1 MYETI
6 SSSVCKQSIHSSFS
20 LPELFQH
27 LPLESKVNA
36 KINIFEKKEEE
47 ILHEEGED
55 SFSKLESQMS
65 ANISLIST
73 SISAISTN
81 ISAIS
86 SDNFLNE
93 EMHSVFQK
101 TQEIMR
107 NSQEVGFLGIKKMTQ
122 LSQLADYKNVYKKE
136 WFTSEIKNGL
146 LENKNEQFEKGIVYL
161 MDQFNKFMS
170 QVAGGGQIQAR
181 INKKLKEMGILLA
194 EDRSAGKESLM
205 RKSSTDGRMSTEKM
219 KTVGTEKMKIVR
231 KESVRNRTDEG
242 VLHESNENSQQ
253 AINKSRKRSIIFID
267 ED

>member
-47 ILHEEGED
+47 ILHEEGDD

-73 SISAISTN
+73 NISAISTN

-86 SDNFLNE
+86 SNNFLNE
-93 EMHSVFQK
+93 EVHSVFQK

-170 QVAGGGQIQAR
+170 QVAGGSQIQAR

-194 EDRSAGKESLM
+194 EERAAGKESLM
-205 RKSSTDGRMSTEKM
+205 RKSSTDGRMGTEKM
-219 KTVGTEKMKIVR
+219 KTVR
-231 KESVRNRTDEG
+231 KESVRNRTEEG